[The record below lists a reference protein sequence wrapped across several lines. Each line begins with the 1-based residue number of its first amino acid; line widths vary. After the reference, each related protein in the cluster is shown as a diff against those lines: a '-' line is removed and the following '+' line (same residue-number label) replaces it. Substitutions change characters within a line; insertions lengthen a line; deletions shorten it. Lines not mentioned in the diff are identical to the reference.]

1 MSVVMA
7 VKQGGRI
14 WLGADTQATS
24 GSDRYNYL
32 SPNDYKVIKLEN
44 GVLLTWT
51 GLTVNGQFIL
61 AHPEWFIVDEKKGLT
76 KEHIVTKI
84 IPKIYEAFSEED
96 LFDKGEDGV
105 PPLTG
110 GTILIAYK
118 DKLFEICRDLQ
129 VIAYAD
135 YQATGSGANAIVYGL
150 SKVDKTKDINEQ
162 LLRLLQISA
171 RQDTNVSG
179 PFVFIDTKDLKYT
192 VREG

>member
-7 VKQGGRI
+7 VKQGDRI
-14 WLGADTQATS
+14 WFGADTQATS

-32 SPNDYKVIKLEN
+32 SPNDYKVIKLDN

-51 GLTVNGQFIL
+51 GLTVNGQFVL
-61 AHPEWFIVDEKKGLT
+61 SHPEWFTVDDKKGLT

-162 LLRLLQISA
+162 LLHLLKISA
-171 RQDTNVSG
+171 MQDTHVSG
-179 PFVFIDTKDLKYT
+179 PFVFIDSHHLKYT
-192 VREG
+192 VKEG